1 MPLML
6 YIDDD
11 SNNLDLY
18 KDLLEPQIQVRTCID
33 PKDGLKLAQNHYFD
47 AIMLDIYLPGTTGFE
62 LFEEIRRYPMAKN
75 TPIFFISSENTI
87 DNRLKAFGMGSEDFI
102 PRDMDAEE
110 VLARIIG
117 RLNNKVQY
125 EKLKFGDII
134 IDQENL
140 IVTCNESI
148 IELTQ
153 TEYRIL
159 LLLVRE
165 TLDDNDRVFSRQEII
180 DFVWPVE
187 PESVYPRTLSTHLT
201 NLRKKLKSKEVEF
214 LSVRHEG
221 FRLKINS

>member
-1 MPLML
+1 MPFML
-6 YIDDD
+6 YIDD
-11 SNNLDLY
+11 NQGILDLY
-18 KDLLEPQIQVRTCID
+18 KDILEPKIQVKTCSD
-33 PKDGLKLAQNHYFD
+33 PNEGLKMAQNHYFD
-47 AIMLDIYLPGTTGFE
+47 AIMLDIHLPGTNGFE
-62 LFEEIRRYPMAKN
+62 LFEKIRKYPMAKN

-102 PRDMDAEE
+102 HKEMAPEE

-117 RLNNKVQY
+117 RLRNKAQN
-125 EKLKFGDII
+125 EQLDFGDII

-140 IVTCNESI
+140 IVTCNKSI

-165 TLDDNDRVFSRQEII
+165 TFSNNERVISRQEMIE
-180 DFVWPVE
+180 FVWPVE

-221 FRLKINS
+221 FRLKK